1 MERQPYV
8 YILANKKNGTL
19 FTGVTSSLVKRVWEH
34 KNNLI
39 DGFTTQYSV
48 HDLVWYE
55 LHDSMDTA
63 IQREKVIRHW
73 RRERKLK
80 LIEDSNPDWRD
91 LYIQLLG

>member
-48 HDLVWYE
+48 HDLVW
-55 LHDSMDTA
+55 
-63 IQREKVIRHW
+63 
-73 RRERKLK
+73 
-80 LIEDSNPDWRD
+80 
-91 LYIQLLG
+91 

>member
-1 MERQPYV
+1 
-8 YILANKKNGTL
+8 
-19 FTGVTSSLVKRVWEH
+19 
-34 KNNLI
+34 
-39 DGFTTQYSV
+39 
-48 HDLVWYE
+48 
-55 LHDSMDTA
+55 MDTA